1 MKNFY
6 FKAEKLTVGYDGKP
20 LVKDIDICLEKGR
33 ILTLIGPNGAGK
45 STILKSITGQLQ
57 KLSGAVYIGGSRTE
71 DISGKGLAQTMSV
84 VLTERI
90 RPELMTCWDV
100 AAAGRYPYTGRLGI
114 LSENDRVK
122 VEEALRLVGM
132 EQYRDTDFRNISDGQ
147 QQRIMLARA
156 VCQEPEIIILDEPTS
171 YLDIRHKLAMLQI
184 LRRLVKQDHVTVILS
199 LHEIEL
205 AQKMSDYILCVRGE
219 YVHRYGTPE
228 EIFTSEYIRELYDL
242 DNGCYSEIFGSVE
255 PKYPQG
261 DAPEIFVIAGGG
273 SGAPVF
279 RRLHRE
285 GIPFAAGVLHKNDI
299 DYELARTLACRVVS
313 ERAYERISDEVYE
326 EARSVMKQCGRVICC
341 LGEDGF
347 GEMNE
352 KNRKLWEEAEK
363 EGVKRIKDI
372 QTDGKNERDTDALK
386 R

>member
-114 LSENDRVK
+114 LSENDRIK

-132 EQYRDTDFRNISDGQ
+132 EEYRDADFRNISDG
-147 QQRIMLARA
+147 
-156 VCQEPEIIILDEPTS
+156 
-171 YLDIRHKLAMLQI
+171 
-184 LRRLVKQDHVTVILS
+184 
-199 LHEIEL
+199 
-205 AQKMSDYILCVRGE
+205 
-219 YVHRYGTPE
+219 
-228 EIFTSEYIRELYDL
+228 
-242 DNGCYSEIFGSVE
+242 
-255 PKYPQG
+255 
-261 DAPEIFVIAGGG
+261 
-273 SGAPVF
+273 
-279 RRLHRE
+279 
-285 GIPFAAGVLHKNDI
+285 
-299 DYELARTLACRVVS
+299 
-313 ERAYERISDEVYE
+313 
-326 EARSVMKQCGRVICC
+326 
-341 LGEDGF
+341 
-347 GEMNE
+347 
-352 KNRKLWEEAEK
+352 
-363 EGVKRIKDI
+363 
-372 QTDGKNERDTDALK
+372 
-386 R
+386 